1 MRLILCLTLA
11 LCACSPPLL
20 RCEKHLQPINAPAA
34 KRPPA
39 AGGSAP

>member
-1 MRLILCLTLA
+1 MRLILCLALA
-11 LCACSPPLL
+11 LCACSRPLL

-34 KRPPA
+34 KQSPA